1 MWMSEVEMN
10 VWMRGL
16 EASLIAPQAAS
27 MSALWVRARPHTTGP
42 STSRAMAWTAS
53 KSPGAVTGKPAS
65 ITSTRSRA
73 SCWAISTF
81 SCVFSEMPGDCSPS
95 LSVVS
100 KMWTRSWSGVDPGP
114 LMAFLLRVETQMT
127 LSVAALAP
135 PSVTPP
141 AGGGEGGA
149 PGSCGT
155 KSSSAGTLAHTLNLT
170 SGEPPVDA
178 ARIQARAVVKVA
190 AISLAVIAAA
200 LLLAIIVLH
209 VRTEIRWLFAALFLA
224 LAMNPA
230 VDRVEGLRIRGHR
243 IFPRWLAILVVYVL
257 VLALFVFLILQV
269 VPPIIREFEHLG
281 SKVPGYVHDFRQ
293 WANQNQQFQE
303 LNHKYNITLTLSQ
316 QASTIPSKLGG
327 AASDIQTITVSI
339 LEHLLAAITI
349 LALTF
354 FLLLDG
360 RQQGERALSRME
372 PETATRWR
380 RIATRIAGVVKSYVS
395 VNLLLAIAAGVF
407 TWLSLELL
415 GVDLAVTMGVIVGF
429 LDLVALIGWV
439 ALFLVYQ
446 QVQDRVIQ
454 PLLYK
459 SAVRVHPAVAIMAIL
474 VGGEL
479 AGILGA
485 LLAIPTAA
493 TIGVLIDE
501 TLRWRRETSGQT
513 GSQPADSGP
522 SGAAQPEPAAD

>member
-1 MWMSEVEMN
+1 VE
-10 VWMRGL
+10 
-16 EASLIAPQAAS
+16 
-27 MSALWVRARPHTTGP
+27 
-42 STSRAMAWTAS
+42 
-53 KSPGAVTGKPAS
+53 
-65 ITSTRSRA
+65 
-73 SCWAISTF
+73 
-81 SCVFSEMPGDCSPS
+81 
-95 LSVVS
+95 
-100 KMWTRSWSGVDPGP
+100 
-114 LMAFLLRVETQMT
+114 
-127 LSVAALAP
+127 
-135 PSVTPP
+135 
-141 AGGGEGGA
+141 
-149 PGSCGT
+149 
-155 KSSSAGTLAHTLNLT
+155 
-170 SGEPPVDA
+170 A

-190 AISLAVIAAA
+190 AISLVVIAAA

-230 VDRVEGLRIRGHR
+230 VDRVESLRIRGHR

-349 LALTF
+349 LALTY

-360 RQQGERALSRME
+360 RQQGERLLSRMQ
-372 PETATRWR
+372 PENATRWR

-429 LDLVALIGWV
+429 LDLVPLVGFTVGGFFVAIVAAFHNFPGALIAWM

-459 SAVRVHPAVAIMAIL
+459 NAVRVHPAVAIIAIL

-513 GSQPADSGP
+513 GSQAADSGP

>member
-1 MWMSEVEMN
+1 M
-10 VWMRGL
+10 
-16 EASLIAPQAAS
+16 
-27 MSALWVRARPHTTGP
+27 
-42 STSRAMAWTAS
+42 
-53 KSPGAVTGKPAS
+53 
-65 ITSTRSRA
+65 
-73 SCWAISTF
+73 
-81 SCVFSEMPGDCSPS
+81 
-95 LSVVS
+95 
-100 KMWTRSWSGVDPGP
+100 
-114 LMAFLLRVETQMT
+114 
-127 LSVAALAP
+127 
-135 PSVTPP
+135 
-141 AGGGEGGA
+141 
-149 PGSCGT
+149 
-155 KSSSAGTLAHTLNLT
+155 
-170 SGEPPVDA
+170 DA
-178 ARIQARAVVKVA
+178 ARIQARAVIKVA
-190 AISLAVIAAA
+190 AISLVVIAGA

-209 VRTEIRWLFAALFLA
+209 VRTEIRWVFAALFLA

-230 VDRVEGLRIRGHR
+230 VDRVESLRIRGHR
-243 IFPRWLAILVVYVL
+243 IFPRWLAILVVYVI
-257 VLALFVFLILQV
+257 VLALFVFLVLQV
-269 VPPIIREFEHLG
+269 VPPIIKEFEHLG
-281 SKVPGYVHDFRQ
+281 SKVPGYVHDFRH

-327 AASDIQTITVSI
+327 AASDVQTVTVSI

-360 RQQGERALSRME
+360 RQQGERLLSRMQ
-372 PETATRWR
+372 PDAATRWR
-380 RIATRIAGVVKSYVS
+380 RIAARIAGVVKSYVS

-429 LDLVALIGWV
+429 LDLVPLVGFTVGGFFVAIVAAFHNFPEALIVWAV
-439 ALFLVYQ
+439 LFVVYQ

-459 SAVRVHPAVAIMAIL
+459 NAVQVHPAVAIIAIL

-501 TLRWRRETSGQT
+501 TLRWRRETGGEAESPQPGSG
-513 GSQPADSGP
+513 A
-522 SGAAQPEPAAD
+522 AAQPEPAAD

>member
-1 MWMSEVEMN
+1 
-10 VWMRGL
+10 
-16 EASLIAPQAAS
+16 
-27 MSALWVRARPHTTGP
+27 
-42 STSRAMAWTAS
+42 
-53 KSPGAVTGKPAS
+53 
-65 ITSTRSRA
+65 
-73 SCWAISTF
+73 
-81 SCVFSEMPGDCSPS
+81 
-95 LSVVS
+95 
-100 KMWTRSWSGVDPGP
+100 
-114 LMAFLLRVETQMT
+114 
-127 LSVAALAP
+127 
-135 PSVTPP
+135 
-141 AGGGEGGA
+141 
-149 PGSCGT
+149 
-155 KSSSAGTLAHTLNLT
+155 
-170 SGEPPVDA
+170 VDA

-200 LLLAIIVLH
+200 LLLAIVVLH
-209 VRTEIRWLFAALFLA
+209 VRTEIRWVFAALFLA

-230 VDRVEGLRIRGHR
+230 VDRVESLRLRGHR
-243 IFPRWLAILVVYVL
+243 IFPRWLAILVVYVA

-281 SKVPGYVHDFRQ
+281 SKVPGYVHDFRR

-303 LNHKYNITLTLSQ
+303 LNHKYNITLTLSD

-327 AASDIQTITVSI
+327 AASDIQSITVSI

-429 LDLVALIGWV
+429 LDLVPLIGFTVGGFFVAIVAAFHDFPGALLAWL

-459 SAVRVHPAVAIMAIL
+459 NAVRVHPAVAIIAIL
-474 VGGEL
+474 VGGQL

-501 TLRWRRETSGQT
+501 TQRWRRETAEQAES
-513 GSQPADSGP
+513 P
-522 SGAAQPEPAAD
+522 SGGAPPSGTATQPEPAAD

>member
-1 MWMSEVEMN
+1 M
-10 VWMRGL
+10 
-16 EASLIAPQAAS
+16 
-27 MSALWVRARPHTTGP
+27 
-42 STSRAMAWTAS
+42 
-53 KSPGAVTGKPAS
+53 
-65 ITSTRSRA
+65 
-73 SCWAISTF
+73 
-81 SCVFSEMPGDCSPS
+81 
-95 LSVVS
+95 
-100 KMWTRSWSGVDPGP
+100 
-114 LMAFLLRVETQMT
+114 
-127 LSVAALAP
+127 
-135 PSVTPP
+135 
-141 AGGGEGGA
+141 
-149 PGSCGT
+149 
-155 KSSSAGTLAHTLNLT
+155 
-170 SGEPPVDA
+170 DA
-178 ARIQARAVVKVA
+178 ARIQARAVIKVA
-190 AISLAVIAAA
+190 AISLAVIAGA
-200 LLLAIIVLH
+200 LLLTIIVLH
-209 VRTEIRWLFAALFLA
+209 VRTEIRWVFAALFLA

-230 VDRVEGLRIRGHR
+230 VDRVESLRIRGHR
-243 IFPRWLAILVVYVL
+243 IFPRWLAILVVYVI
-257 VLALFVFLILQV
+257 VLALFVFLVLQV
-269 VPPIIREFEHLG
+269 VPPIIKEFEHLG
-281 SKVPGYVHDFRQ
+281 SKVPGYVQDFRH

-327 AASDIQTITVSI
+327 AASDVQTITVSI

-360 RQQGERALSRME
+360 RQQGERLLSRMQ
-372 PETATRWR
+372 PDAATRWR
-380 RIATRIAGVVKSYVS
+380 RIAARIAGVVKSYVS

-429 LDLVALIGWV
+429 LDLVPLVGFTVGGFFVAIVAAFHNFPEALIVWAV
-439 ALFLVYQ
+439 LFVVYQ

-459 SAVRVHPAVAIMAIL
+459 NAVQVHPAVAIIAIL

-501 TLRWRRETSGQT
+501 TLRWRRETGGEAESPQPGSG
-513 GSQPADSGP
+513 A
-522 SGAAQPEPAAD
+522 AAQPEPAAD

>member
-1 MWMSEVEMN
+1 
-10 VWMRGL
+10 
-16 EASLIAPQAAS
+16 
-27 MSALWVRARPHTTGP
+27 
-42 STSRAMAWTAS
+42 
-53 KSPGAVTGKPAS
+53 
-65 ITSTRSRA
+65 
-73 SCWAISTF
+73 
-81 SCVFSEMPGDCSPS
+81 
-95 LSVVS
+95 
-100 KMWTRSWSGVDPGP
+100 
-114 LMAFLLRVETQMT
+114 
-127 LSVAALAP
+127 
-135 PSVTPP
+135 
-141 AGGGEGGA
+141 
-149 PGSCGT
+149 
-155 KSSSAGTLAHTLNLT
+155 
-170 SGEPPVDA
+170 VDA

-190 AISLAVIAAA
+190 AISLAVIAAG

-209 VRTEIRWLFAALFLA
+209 VRTEIRWVFAALFLA

-230 VDRVEGLRIRGHR
+230 VDRVESLRIRGHR
-243 IFPRWLAILVVYVL
+243 IFPRWLAILIVYVL
-257 VLALFVFLILQV
+257 VLALFVFLVLQV
-269 VPPIIREFEHLG
+269 VPPIIREFEDLG

-327 AASDIQTITVSI
+327 AASDVQTITVSI

-360 RQQGERALSRME
+360 RQQGERLLSRMQ
-372 PETATRWR
+372 PDTATRWR

-395 VNLLLAIAAGVF
+395 VNLLLAVAAGVF

-429 LDLVALIGWV
+429 LDLVPLIGFTVGGFFVAIVAAFHNFPEALIVWGV
-439 ALFLVYQ
+439 LFIVYQ

-459 SAVRVHPAVAIMAIL
+459 NAVQVHPAIAIIAIL

-501 TLRWRRETSGQT
+501 TLRWRRETNGQAEESLPSG
-513 GSQPADSGP
+513 PAP

>member
-1 MWMSEVEMN
+1 
-10 VWMRGL
+10 
-16 EASLIAPQAAS
+16 
-27 MSALWVRARPHTTGP
+27 
-42 STSRAMAWTAS
+42 
-53 KSPGAVTGKPAS
+53 
-65 ITSTRSRA
+65 
-73 SCWAISTF
+73 
-81 SCVFSEMPGDCSPS
+81 
-95 LSVVS
+95 
-100 KMWTRSWSGVDPGP
+100 
-114 LMAFLLRVETQMT
+114 
-127 LSVAALAP
+127 
-135 PSVTPP
+135 
-141 AGGGEGGA
+141 
-149 PGSCGT
+149 
-155 KSSSAGTLAHTLNLT
+155 
-170 SGEPPVDA
+170 VDA

-200 LLLAIIVLH
+200 LLLAIVVLH
-209 VRTEIRWLFAALFLA
+209 VRTEIRWVFAALFLA

-230 VDRVEGLRIRGHR
+230 VDRVESLRLRGHR
-243 IFPRWLAILVVYVL
+243 IFPRWLAILVVYVA

-281 SKVPGYVHDFRQ
+281 SKVPGYVHDFRR

-303 LNHKYNITLTLSQ
+303 LNHKYNITLTLSD

-327 AASDIQTITVSI
+327 AASDIQSITVSI

-429 LDLVALIGWV
+429 LDLVPLIGFTVGGFFVAIVAAFHDFPGALLAWL

-459 SAVRVHPAVAIMAIL
+459 NAVQVHPAVAIIAIL
-474 VGGEL
+474 VGGQL

-501 TLRWRRETSGQT
+501 TQRWRRETAEQAES
-513 GSQPADSGP
+513 P
-522 SGAAQPEPAAD
+522 SGGAPPSGTATQPEPAAH